1 MNILEYEN
9 YEEKKTHG
17 ESNFPYVT
25 YVCSIPIDFT
35 CVPNHWHNE
44 FEIIYVKRGKGLIS
58 IDLDYYEVKAHD
70 IILILPGQLHT
81 IEQEG
86 INVMEYENMI
96 FSMDLLIS
104 KMDDA
109 CNTNFFMPMT
119 KRLIQIPSILN
130 ADNCDYYDRLA
141 ECLNNIDE
149 ICKTFPKAYEFTI
162 KSNLFQFFG
171 ILFNKIPKV
180 SLPTMK
186 KRKSLDK
193 LKVIIKYVEN
203 NYANPITIEEIAALC
218 NFSQS
223 HFMKFFKSNMDVSFI
238 EYLNNYRLTIA
249 SRLLISSSSSILA
262 VAMESGFDNL
272 SYFNRLFKK
281 RYDMTPS
288 EFRKMYQD

>member
-17 ESNFPYVT
+17 ESQFPYVT
-25 YVCSIPIDFT
+25 YCCSIPIDFT

-44 FEIIYVKRGKGLIS
+44 FEIIYIKKGKGLIS
-58 IDLDYYEVKAHD
+58 IDLDYYDVKEKD
-70 IILILPGQLHT
+70 IVMILPGQLHS

-86 INVMEYENMI
+86 INGMEYENMI
-96 FSMDLLIS
+96 FSPDLLVA
-104 KMDDA
+104 KHDDV
-109 CNTNFFMPMT
+109 CNTNYFTPMN
-119 KRLIQIPSILN
+119 KRLIQLPSIVN
-130 ADNCDYYDRLA
+130 NDNCEYYDKLA
-141 ECLNNIDE
+141 YCLDNIDE
-149 ICKTFPKAYEFTI
+149 ICKTFPKAYELAI
-162 KSNLFQFFG
+162 KSYLFLFFSE
-171 ILFNKIPKV
+171 IFNKVPKV
-180 SLPTMK
+180 SLPVK

-193 LKVIIKYVEN
+193 LKLIIKHVEN
-203 NYANPITIEEIAALC
+203 NYANPITIEEMSSLC
-218 NFSQS
+218 SFSQS

-262 VAMESGFDNL
+262 IALESGFDNL

-288 EFRKMYQD
+288 EFRKIYQD

>member
-17 ESNFPYVT
+17 ESQFPYVT

-44 FEIIYVKRGKGLIS
+44 FEIIYVKKGKGLIS
-58 IDLDYYEVKAHD
+58 IDLEYYEVNSGD
-70 IILILPGQLHT
+70 IVLIRPGQLHS

-96 FSMDLLIS
+96 FSMDLLVA
-104 KMDDA
+104 KHDDI
-109 CNTNFFMPMT
+109 CNNNYFTPMN
-119 KRLIQIPSILN
+119 KRLIQLPSILN
-130 ADNCDYYDRLA
+130 RDTCDYYDRLA
-141 ECLNNIDE
+141 HCLNDIDE
-149 ICKTFPKAYEFTI
+149 ICKTFPKAYELAI
-162 KSNLFQFFG
+162 KGCLFSFFSA
-171 ILFNKIPKV
+171 IFNNIPKITIPV
-180 SLPTMK
+180 K

-193 LKVIIKYVEN
+193 IKLIIKYVEN
-203 NYANPITIEEIAALC
+203 NYANAISIEEMSELC
-218 NFSQS
+218 GFSQS

-238 EYLNNYRLTIA
+238 EYLNNYRITMA
-249 SRLLISSSSSILA
+249 SRLLISSTSSILA
-262 VAMESGFDNL
+262 ISLESGFDNL

-281 RYDMTPS
+281 RYNMTPS

>member
-17 ESNFPYVT
+17 ESQFPYVT
-25 YVCSIPIDFT
+25 YCCSIPIDFT

-44 FEIIYVKRGKGLIS
+44 FEIIYIKKGKGLIS
-58 IDLDYYEVKAHD
+58 IDLDYYEVKEKD
-70 IILILPGQLHT
+70 IVLILPGQLHS

-86 INVMEYENMI
+86 INGMEYENMI
-96 FSMDLLIS
+96 FSPDLLVAKHYDI
-104 KMDDA
+104 
-109 CNTNFFMPMT
+109 CNNNYFTPMN
-119 KRLIQIPSILN
+119 KRLIQLPSIVN
-130 ADNCDYYDRLA
+130 NDNCDYYDKLA
-141 ECLNNIDE
+141 YCLDNIDE
-149 ICKTFPKAYEFTI
+149 ICKTFPKAYELAI
-162 KSNLFQFFG
+162 KGYLFQFFSA
-171 ILFNKIPKV
+171 IFNKVPKV
-180 SLPTMK
+180 SLPVK

-193 LKVIIKYVEN
+193 LKLIIKYVEN
-203 NYANPITIEEIAALC
+203 NYANLITIEEMSELC
-218 NFSQS
+218 GFSQS

-262 VAMESGFDNL
+262 IALESGFDNL

-288 EFRKMYQD
+288 EFRKIYQD

>member
-9 YEEKKTHG
+9 YEEKKSHG

-44 FEIIYVKRGKGLIS
+44 FEIIYIKKGKGLIS
-58 IDLDYYEVKAHD
+58 IDLDYYEVKEKD
-70 IILILPGQLHT
+70 IVLILPGQLHS
-81 IEQEG
+81 IEQDS

-96 FSMDLLIS
+96 FSMDLLVS
-104 KMDDA
+104 KYDDA
-109 CNTNFFMPMT
+109 CNTSFFTPMT
-119 KRLIQIPSILN
+119 KRLIQLPSILN
-130 ADNCDYYDRLA
+130 EENCDYYDKLSS
-141 ECLNNIDE
+141 CLDNIDE
-149 ICKTFPKAYEFTI
+149 ICKSFPKAYELSI
-162 KSNLFQFFG
+162 KGNLFQFFAV
-171 ILFNKIPKV
+171 LFNKIPKV
-180 SLPTMK
+180 TLPTVK

-193 LKVIIKYVEN
+193 LKLIIKYVEN
-203 NYANPITIEEIAALC
+203 NYANDITIEEMSELC

-238 EYLNNYRLTIA
+238 EYLNDYRLTIA

-262 VAMESGFDNL
+262 IALESGFDNL

-281 RYDMTPS
+281 RFDMTPS
-288 EFRKMYQD
+288 QFRKIYQD